1 MTRGMS
7 QQGPP
12 RAFWLVRSDGG
23 GAVAEGVLW
32 ADGVVAVR
40 WCGQGT
46 AVSVWS
52 GGLDALLA
60 GHGRNGSTE
69 VRWSEG
75 RAAGWAGDEPTERR
89 TDEAVERRTDEAAE
103 RRTDESAERPAG
115 RPGPYLPAPG
125 ADGRCVRC
133 GQWWPC
139 LRCGL

>member
-1 MTRGMS
+1 MLGGVDRQGMTRGMS

-60 GHGRNGSTE
+60 GHGRDGSTE
-69 VRWSEG
+69 VRWSEQPLTS
-75 RAAGWAGDEPTERR
+75 RQPVQTVTTEQ
-89 TDEAVERRTDEAAE
+89 
-103 RRTDESAERPAG
+103 PATTEQPVTSEQTED
-115 RPGPYLPAPG
+115 RHEQPA
-125 ADGRCVRC
+125 
-133 GQWWPC
+133 
-139 LRCGL
+139 

>member
-1 MTRGMS
+1 MT

-60 GHGRNGSTE
+60 GHGRDGSTE

-75 RAAGWAGDEPTERR
+75 RATQRARDEPTERR
-89 TDEAVERRTDEAAE
+89 TGEAAE
-103 RRTDESAERPAG
+103 RRTDEPAERPAERPVG

-133 GQWWPC
+133 VQWWPC
-139 LRCGL
+139 LQCGL

>member
-1 MTRGMS
+1 MMT

-60 GHGRNGSTE
+60 GHGRDGSTE
-69 VRWSEG
+69 VRWTEQPHEHNHDHPEHSHDHHEPP
-75 RAAGWAGDEPTERR
+75 RDQADEPVRR
-89 TDEAVERRTDEAAE
+89 
-103 RRTDESAERPAG
+103 P
-115 RPGPYLPAPG
+115 PYLPAPG
-125 ADGRCVRC
+125 VDGRCVRC
-133 GQWWPC
+133 GGYWPC
-139 LRCGL
+139 LDCGF

>member
-1 MTRGMS
+1 MS

-32 ADGVVAVR
+32 GDGVVAVR

-60 GHGRNGSTE
+60 GHGRAGSTE
-69 VRWSEG
+69 VRWSEQPRPPDVQEEEPLRG
-75 RAAGWAGDEPTERR
+75 QADEPVRR
-89 TDEAVERRTDEAAE
+89 
-103 RRTDESAERPAG
+103 PL
-115 RPGPYLPAPG
+115 PYLPAPG
-125 ADGRCVRC
+125 VDGRCVRC
-133 GQWWPC
+133 GGCWPC
-139 LRCGL
+139 LECGF

>member
-1 MTRGMS
+1 MT

-60 GHGRNGSTE
+60 GHGRDGSTE

-75 RAAGWAGDEPTERR
+75 RAAGWDEPAARR
-89 TDEAVERRTDEAAE
+89 SDEAAE
-103 RRTDESAERPAG
+103 PPAG

-139 LRCGL
+139 LQCGL

>member
-32 ADGVVAVR
+32 GDGVVAVR

-60 GHGRNGSTE
+60 GHGRDGSTE
-69 VRWSEG
+69 VRWSEQPP
-75 RAAGWAGDEPTERR
+75 RSEQPRPSEQTPGDQQDEEQHEPVRR
-89 TDEAVERRTDEAAE
+89 
-103 RRTDESAERPAG
+103 P
-115 RPGPYLPAPG
+115 PPYLPAPG
-125 ADGRCVRC
+125 LDGRCVRC
-133 GQWWPC
+133 GGCWPC
-139 LRCGL
+139 LECGF

>member
-1 MTRGMS
+1 MTRGMT

-32 ADGVVAVR
+32 GDGVVAVR

-60 GHGRNGSTE
+60 GHGRDGSTE
-69 VRWSEG
+69 VRWIEWPQEHTHEQAHDHHEQAVEHP
-75 RAAGWAGDEPTERR
+75 REPPRDQDDEPVRR
-89 TDEAVERRTDEAAE
+89 
-103 RRTDESAERPAG
+103 P
-115 RPGPYLPAPG
+115 PPYLPAPG

-133 GQWWPC
+133 GGCWPC
-139 LRCGL
+139 LDCGL

>member
-32 ADGVVAVR
+32 GDGVVAVR

-60 GHGRNGSTE
+60 GHGRDGSTE
-69 VRWSEG
+69 VRWSEQP
-75 RAAGWAGDEPTERR
+75 RPLDEQPLDDQQDDQPHQQPAEPVRR
-89 TDEAVERRTDEAAE
+89 
-103 RRTDESAERPAG
+103 PL
-115 RPGPYLPAPG
+115 PYLPAPG
-125 ADGRCVRC
+125 LDGRCVRC
-133 GQWWPC
+133 RHQG
-139 LRCGL
+139 RSMRT